1 MVDWQQDGCHWQCTP
16 DGRRVSGPADELTV
30 SCYDRVAVLNQL
42 RVTTARRIAT
52 GRKISTCGRGR
63 DCFLDDSRPPVGA
76 FTVGTQIASARC
88 TVVCWIGVEHE
99 GNQWLIRLAGRLSVD
114 HVPDLLKVCGDHGSE
129 PVEVEL
135 SDLLSA
141 DAAGIDALR
150 RVRHAGAHLTGTP
163 TYIQLKLDTPA

>member
-1 MVDWQQDGCHWQCTP
+1 MT
-16 DGRRVSGPADELTV
+16 A
-30 SCYDRVAVLNQL
+30 
-42 RVTTARRIAT
+42 ARRIAT
-52 GRKISTCGRGR
+52 GHQISTCCRGR
-63 DCFLDDSRPPVGA
+63 DSALDGA
-76 FTVGTQIASARC
+76 RARTGASTLGTQIASAAFN
-88 TVVCWIGVEHE
+88 VDCWIGVEHE

-114 HVPDLLKVCGDHGSE
+114 HVPDLLKVCGNHGSE